1 MEKIMMYLEY
11 PFVRYALVVGVLIA
25 LCTSLLGVILVL
37 KQFSFLGDGLSH
49 TAFGA
54 MAVAAVMGMTT
65 PTVLVLPVTIVAA
78 VLLLRTG
85 QNSAIR
91 GDAAI
96 AMISVGSLA
105 FGYLLMNI
113 FSTSANLSGDV
124 CSTLFGSASI
134 LTLQKEDVWMCAV
147 LSVFVLLFYIF
158 FYHRIFQIT
167 FDETFAK
174 SLGMKVELY
183 HLLLAVVMAV
193 IIVLAMHLVGSLLIS
208 ALLIFPALSA
218 MRIFQSFRAVTVC
231 AAVLSVVCAFLG
243 IFLSILFET
252 PVGATVVAAD
262 IAAFGLCCVVRAVK

>member
-1 MEKIMMYLEY
+1 M
-11 PFVRYALVVGVLIA
+11 RYALVVGVLIA
-25 LCTSLLGVILVL
+25 LCASLLGVILVL
-37 KQFSFLGDGLSH
+37 KQFSFL
-49 TAFGA
+49 
-54 MAVAAVMGMTT
+54 
-65 PTVLVLPVTIVAA
+65 
-78 VLLLRTG
+78 
-85 QNSAIR
+85 

-124 CSTLFGSASI
+124 CSTLFGSTSI

-167 FDETFAK
+167 FNETFAK

-218 MRIFQSFRAVTVC
+218 MRVCKSFKGVVLC
-231 AAVLSVVCAFLG
+231 AALISVVCFVAGVTVSYFL
-243 IFLSILFET
+243 ET
-252 PVGATVVAAD
+252 PTGASVVVTD
-262 IAAFGLCCVVRAVK
+262 LIAYGVFSLLGTKK